1 MPKKPI
7 FGVIG
12 GGSLGT
18 ALTKILNDNGYLV
31 HWYVHEQSVAESIN
45 ALGINPSYLKEVTLN
60 SALIKASVSL
70 TETLNEVDIVLLV
83 VPSAYVY
90 NLLKDRPLLL
100 KDHVVFSAIK
110 GIIPETG
117 QVIQD
122 YLLTHCNVLVETFGV
137 IAGPANAE
145 EIALERM
152 SYLTVASASAP
163 WALILQQA
171 LSNHYIKVNLSKDT
185 IGTEYAAVLKNVY
198 AMAAGIADGL
208 DFGDNFQSVLI
219 SNAVREMK
227 RFIARTQKLKRNI
240 NQSAYLGDLLVTA
253 YSKHSRNRQFG
264 YYLAQQISEEEIK
277 SSMSMVAEG
286 AYAVRPLYAMAR
298 SQEKKLK
305 TPILDAVYQVLV
317 EKKSPKEVF
326 EALKLQLN

>member
-12 GGSLGT
+12 GGSFGT
-18 ALTKILNDNGYLV
+18 ALTKILNDNGYMV
-31 HWYVHEQSVAESIN
+31 HWYVHEQSVADAIN
-45 ALGINPSYLKEVTLN
+45 ATGKNPHYLKEVSLKTD
-60 SALIKASVSL
+60 LIKASVSL
-70 TETLNEVDIVLLV
+70 KDTLTEVDIVLLV
-83 VPSAYVY
+83 VPSAYVH

-100 KDHVVFSAIK
+100 KDRVVFSAIK
-110 GIIPETG
+110 GIVPETG

-122 YLLTHCNVLVETFGV
+122 YLMTHCNVLADTFGV
-137 IAGPANAE
+137 IAGPAHAE

-152 SYLTVASASAP
+152 SYLTVASSAAP

-171 LSNHYIKVNLSKDT
+171 MSNHYVKVNISNDT
-185 IGTEYAAVLKNVY
+185 VGTEYAAVLKNVY
-198 AMAAGIADGL
+198 AIAAGIADGL
-208 DFGDNFQSVLI
+208 NFGDNFQSVLI
-219 SNAVREMK
+219 SNAIREMK
-227 RFIARTQKLKRNI
+227 RFITRMQRLKRNI

-264 YYLAQQISEEEIK
+264 LHLAQQMTEEEIK

-298 SQEKKLK
+298 NEEKPLK
-305 TPILDAVYQVLV
+305 TPILEAVYQVLA
-317 EKKSPKEVF
+317 EQKNAEEVF
-326 EALKLQLN
+326 ESLKLKLT